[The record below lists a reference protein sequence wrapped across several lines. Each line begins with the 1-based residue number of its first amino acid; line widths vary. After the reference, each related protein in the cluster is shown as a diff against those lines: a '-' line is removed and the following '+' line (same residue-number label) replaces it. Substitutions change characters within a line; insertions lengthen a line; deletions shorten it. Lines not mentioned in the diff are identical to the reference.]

1 MQTSSAI
8 WARNFGISQ
17 FPCSK
22 LKGGAL
28 LLSTSALGLCL
39 HLSAGLY
46 SRLKGRGQ
54 LPTAHELDAHGSL
67 VT

>member
-8 WARNFGISQ
+8 WARDFGISQ

-39 HLSAGLY
+39 HLSAGL
-46 SRLKGRGQ
+46 
-54 LPTAHELDAHGSL
+54 
-67 VT
+67 